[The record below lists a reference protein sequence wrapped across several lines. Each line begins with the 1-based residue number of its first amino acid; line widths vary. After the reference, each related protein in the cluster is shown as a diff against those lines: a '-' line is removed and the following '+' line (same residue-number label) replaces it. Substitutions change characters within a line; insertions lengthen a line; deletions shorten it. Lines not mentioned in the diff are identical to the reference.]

1 MTPKPALTNASQLS
15 EVTYVSILASYDP
28 YNIILFFAQNQ
39 KKVGFDLKLGTCAS
53 ALTWCSERAIL
64 SEFSENSGNF

>member
-1 MTPKPALTNASQLS
+1 MTPKPALTNGRQLS

-39 KKVGFDLKLGTCAS
+39 KKVDFDPQLMTCAS
-53 ALTWCSERAIL
+53 ALIWCSERAIPA
-64 SEFSENSGNF
+64 EFEEISGNF

>member
-39 KKVGFDLKLGTCAS
+39 KKVGFDLS
-53 ALTWCSERAIL
+53 I
-64 SEFSENSGNF
+64 